1 MGPLQKVTSEAI
13 ARPVSTS
20 DHSEEEYDKKSLKR
34 HIREIVWDSLDRS
47 PEERRMIAKLDFFIL
62 TWASLAYFSKNL
74 NSNNLCA
81 LFTISLTVRAC
92 TDLI

>member
-1 MGPLQKVTSEAI
+1 MGPLQKVTAEAI
-13 ARPVSTS
+13 ARPVLTS
-20 DHSEEEYDKKSLKR
+20 EHSEEYEKKSLKR
-34 HIREIVWDSLDRS
+34 RIREIVWDSLDRS

-81 LFTISLTVRAC
+81 LFTTSFTVRAC